1 MNHERETNIKVNK
14 TIALQ
19 IQGLFNEKGFDL
31 EDNPSAFV
39 SDFMSFDRI
48 GGRFRLIDI
57 GVDYTGKDRGEAFIT
72 APSDFTGTRYYL
84 EEHSQRGDFPRRVT
98 SPYGIL
104 TQYVAGTDQKLYHL
118 SNIYYFDQ
126 SGKAVKFE
134 EVMCMSS
141 EDDKP
146 EDLEDTVKRFTYNED
161 EVTRIE
167 GNISEEDSRYVP
179 LLPGD
184 YEKIRIILKAIET
197 SEFVEI

>member
-1 MNHERETNIKVNK
+1 
-14 TIALQ
+14 
-19 IQGLFNEKGFDL
+19 
-31 EDNPSAFV
+31 
-39 SDFMSFDRI
+39 
-48 GGRFRLIDI
+48 
-57 GVDYTGKDRGEAFIT
+57 
-72 APSDFTGTRYYL
+72 
-84 EEHSQRGDFPRRVT
+84 
-98 SPYGIL
+98 
-104 TQYVAGTDQKLYHL
+104 
-118 SNIYYFDQ
+118 
-126 SGKAVKFE
+126 
-134 EVMCMSS
+134 MSS